1 MNRITMIEIKRDGEV
16 VEQIPEVDSAGYLDG
31 TLLHALYPTIKVA
44 LVTVP
49 TEPLEEYEEA
59 RLASQLAVLEHD
71 GVNYHMIG
79 ASSSAKNGKFYFVDE
94 GHSRQIADRFAKW
107 PEAAITY
114 FGILVSNCKV
124 VIQECNIGVLVVPD
138 RGLGTNDCRGWVS
151 ERLFQKLELPPGRF
165 YQFRLAF
172 TAVDETQ
179 AKGAFKVMDD
189 AVADT
194 LGADII
200 IPESSIKPCPTFE
213 LSSRGRIFRG
223 PIALG
228 VRDLSR
234 PLSFESSYTLLEH
247 APLESIEQEIIPQAQ
262 EEIQSLRAAWADAN
276 HQAVVEKIGSK
287 ISADHDYA
295 GNDVEYQ
302 RTCEALLLAD
312 GSGEITRHPYVY
324 MQLNK
329 LMARWAYKL
338 LTGGGLSLPA
348 FALAD
353 DGYLFLRGGTVCH
366 GADWLPT
373 HKAITS
379 VPSEYGLCARYPI
392 RMFEDLLPMQHLHS
406 PQVADEL
413 ATREGI
419 DAEEAGRIA
428 DRQLCLEGAYVL
440 NSGTA
445 KLNGGD
451 FDFDLVCVLD
461 GSQYPKFVAHR
472 FNLVSPQAITKEKA
486 NKARSAWWNLEFVAL
501 KARGNRIGAITDLK
515 TRCYA
520 AGRHDLAYR
529 LVPEL
534 QREIDSLKWGVRAD
548 PKVLKEIRDQVPMTP
563 WLTLK
568 DVEAVCELPLQLE
581 VLPSDVI
588 GRLYNTLR
596 KDIAELMETP
606 LAIAEFKGLITGN
619 TTSKEMFEEARLV
632 NAMYAAAH
640 GQISGQIKASTDNL
654 TKAEKAMA
662 EAGDNKE
669 AKRQA
674 TRKLYEARA
683 SLNKTLENARKQ
695 SCAIAKLIALWGRGK
710 EKNRRGWAEA
720 LHQVVCHGRGKGSI
734 LFHAFPQEAVD
745 MIAERTNGI
754 RTLVQDID
762 ARGIVVVENGRFYH
776 QVGTERRFVLRYD
789 REDGGIS
796 LRERPRRK
804 KPRVAKESMAVT
816 VS

>member
-1 MNRITMIEIKRDGEV
+1 MNRITMIEITREGEV
-16 VEQIPEVDSAGYLDG
+16 VEQIPEVSSEGYLDG
-31 TLLHALYPTIKVA
+31 TVLHALYPTIKVA

-49 TEPLEEYEEA
+49 TEPLEEYEET

-71 GVNYHMIG
+71 GVAYHMIG

-94 GHSRQIADRFAKW
+94 GHSKQIANRFAKW

-124 VIQECNIGVLVVPD
+124 VIQENSVGVLVVPD

-151 ERLFQKLELPPGRF
+151 ERLFRKLELPQGRF

-189 AVADT
+189 EVADS

-200 IPESSIKPCPTFE
+200 IPESSIKPSPTFE
-213 LSSRGRIFRG
+213 LPSRGRIFRG

-228 VRDLSR
+228 IRDLSR

-247 APLESIEQEIIPQAQ
+247 APLDSIEQEIIPQAQ
-262 EEIQSLRAAWADAN
+262 EEIQSLRAAWAVAN
-276 HQAVVEKIGSK
+276 HQAVVEKVGSK
-287 ISADHDYA
+287 ISSDHDD
-295 GNDVEYQ
+295 GSDVEYQ

-324 MQLNK
+324 LQLNK

-353 DGYLFLRGGTVCH
+353 DGYLFLGGETVCH
-366 GADWLPT
+366 GADWLPA

-379 VPSEYGLCARYPI
+379 VPSQYGLCARYPI
-392 RMFEDLLPMQHLHS
+392 RMFEDLLPMQHLHAA
-406 PQVADEL
+406 QVADEL
-413 ATREGI
+413 AIREGI
-419 DAEEAGRIA
+419 DVEAARRIA
-428 DRQLCLEGAYVL
+428 DDQLCLEGTYVL

-451 FDFDLVCVLD
+451 FDFDLVCVID

-472 FNLVSPQAITKEKA
+472 FNLASPQSITKEKA

-548 PKVLKEIRDQVPMTP
+548 AKVLKEIREQVPMTP
-563 WLTLK
+563 WLALK
-568 DVEAVCELPLQLE
+568 DVEAVSGLPLQLE
-581 VLPSDVI
+581 VLPTDVI

-619 TTSKEMFEEARLV
+619 STSKEMFEEVRMV

-640 GQISGQIKASTDNL
+640 GQISGQIKASSDNL
-654 TKAEKAMA
+654 AKAEKALE

-674 TRKLYEARA
+674 TRKLYEAKGA
-683 SLNKTLENARKQ
+683 LNKTLESTRKQ
-695 SCAIAKLIALWGRGK
+695 SRAIARLIALWGRGK
-710 EKNRRGWAEA
+710 EENRRGWAEA

-745 MIAERTNGI
+745 MIAERTNGS

-776 QVGTERRFVLRYD
+776 QIGAERRFVLRFD
-789 REDGGIS
+789 REDGHIS

-804 KPRVAKESMAVT
+804 KPRAAKEETAVT
-816 VS
+816 AA